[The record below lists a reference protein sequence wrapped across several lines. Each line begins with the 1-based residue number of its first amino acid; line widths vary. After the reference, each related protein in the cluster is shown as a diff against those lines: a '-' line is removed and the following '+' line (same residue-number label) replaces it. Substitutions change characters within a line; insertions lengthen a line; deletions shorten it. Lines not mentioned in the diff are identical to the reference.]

1 MVFTV
6 IVIIFVLGYIAIAL
20 EHPIKT
26 NKAATALLLGTALWL
41 IWFKYQEFLYG
52 AEGFKKAGTELLH
65 NFEELQILFFLIGTM
80 AIASIINKNDGFSII
95 TSRIKTNNTQVLMWI
110 LSWMAFVF
118 SSFLGNLTA
127 TIITLTLAHKFVSDT
142 EKRLYFA
149 GMIVIA
155 ANAGGAWSPIGDV
168 TTTMLWIGG
177 QISALSVIKTVF
189 LSSLICL
196 TVPLIVLSF
205 FVKGTSEPPVE
216 NLQTP
221 RFERNTIF
229 LVGVGGLL
237 TVPVIRTVFHVP
249 PYIAVFF
256 VLGVL
261 WTVVEFLSRK
271 YEHGRD
277 VPKRL
282 NLFYALRK
290 IDMASVLF
298 FAGILLAVGVLG
310 TTGQLAAFA
319 AILEEDISSDT
330 RIIVFLIGIFSA
342 IVDNV
347 PLVAAT
353 MKMYSLEVFPQ
364 DHLLWEFI
372 AYCAGTGGSL
382 LIIGSAAGVAA
393 MGIDRNLTFGWFLR
407 KITPLAALGYTV
419 GAIAYLIIR
428 NLLVG
433 W

>member
-6 IVIIFVLGYIAIAL
+6 FTVIAIIFVLGYIAIAL

-26 NKAATALLLGTALWL
+26 NKAASSLLLGTALWL

-52 AEGFKKAGTELLH
+52 AEGLKKASAELLH
-65 NFEELQILFFLIGTM
+65 NFEELQILFFLIGAM
-80 AIASIINKNDGFSII
+80 AIASIIDKNDGFSVI

-110 LSWMAFVF
+110 LSWIAFIF

-127 TIITLTLAHKFVSDT
+127 TIITLTLAHKFVSDP

-177 QISALSVIKTVF
+177 QISALSIIKTV
-189 LSSLICL
+189 LLPSLICL
-196 TVPLIVLSF
+196 TVPLIVLNF
-205 FVKGTSEPPVE
+205 FVKGTSEPPIE
-216 NLQTP
+216 TLETP
-221 RFERNTIF
+221 KYERNIIF
-229 LVGVGGLL
+229 IVGVGGLL
-237 TVPVIRTVFHVP
+237 TVPVIRTIFHVP

-256 VLGVL
+256 ALGIL

-271 YEHGRD
+271 YGRD

-290 IDMASVLF
+290 IDMATILF

-310 TTGQLAAFA
+310 STGQLAAFA
-319 AILEEDISSDT
+319 TVLEEKISSDT
-330 RIIVFLIGIFSA
+330 RIIVYLIGIFSA

-353 MKMYSLEVFPQ
+353 MKMYSLEIFHQ
-364 DHLLWEFI
+364 DHLMWEFI

-393 MGIDRNLTFGWFLR
+393 MGIDKNLTFGWFFK
-407 KITPLAALGYTV
+407 KICPLAALGYTA
-419 GAIAYLIIR
+419 GALAYLLIR
-428 NLLVG
+428 GALF
-433 W
+433 